1 MPLALERNAKLS
13 FAHASTNAMKANFT
27 YTGSLDELQETFA
40 KEAKTYDSV
49 ALFAQVLKCYF
60 PYHYQSDFPFKRYFV
75 FVYYVNNVGEVFGDD

>member
-1 MPLALERNAKLS
+1 
-13 FAHASTNAMKANFT
+13 MKANFT

-60 PYHYQSDFPFKRYFV
+60 LLIINLIENEIFSFMFEYF
-75 FVYYVNNVGEVFGDD
+75 VNNVGEVFGDD